1 MTVEPSNR
9 PRMASPYPRTLTI
22 RQAAAVTGLTDK
34 ALYRRIARGTLRSVL
49 RDGRRLIPATEL
61 LRSGLIPETHEMGKP
76 PMDGMHR
83 FPGGSTLGISA
94 VELLDRLQ
102 AQAVEIGELRALTA
116 DADAVRLQA
125 SQEERRAD
133 GLEAELLALHAQV
146 AEVLELR
153 AQVAELQARQPRRR
167 LLSRLML
174 GDR

>member
-1 MTVEPSNR
+1 
-9 PRMASPYPRTLTI
+9 MASPYPRTLTI
-22 RQAAAVTGLTDK
+22 RQASAVTGLTDK

-61 LRSGLIPETHEMGKP
+61 LRSGLIPETHEMGNP
-76 PMDGMHR
+76 PTDGTLR

-102 AQAVEIGELRALTA
+102 AQAVEIGNLRALTA
-116 DADAVRLQA
+116 HSDALQLQA

-133 GLEAELLALHAQV
+133 GLEAELFAQLAELQA
-146 AEVLELR
+146 LR